1 MGLCRAVIRQGLWL
15 SAVSVPIAAGA
26 CFVRTAGSVRLGLLS
41 YVILG
46 MLAPFLFF
54 AFQRN
59 GYGMQW
65 GARRSAAHLVWGAV
79 ILAAVS
85 AAAGSLMMAYPGG
98 AVSFFSAQ
106 DAVGIRAAE
115 AVLTAAVLAALT
127 VLMVAIDYETMY
139 VFDVLKQEKWKK
151 WKDYI
156 CLLFF
161 IALVPAAFLIF
172 AVILM
177 WRTFDAMGLG
187 ALSGYMLFMA
197 AQMAARALYLKV
209 ILAMIAIPLY
219 LYSASDGPKMKRAI
233 LSVSTGLFWLII
245 TYAPIMISMV
255 LPDSSSW
262 RSWGDP
268 AYLSMLPVISDIL
281 AIGISL
287 FAARRIVRWVYDS

>member
-1 MGLCRAVIRQGLWL
+1 M
-15 SAVSVPIAAGA
+15 
-26 CFVRTAGSVRLGLLS
+26 
-41 YVILG
+41 
-46 MLAPFLFF
+46 
-54 AFQRN
+54 
-59 GYGMQW
+59 
-65 GARRSAAHLVWGAV
+65 
-79 ILAAVS
+79 
-85 AAAGSLMMAYPGG
+85 
-98 AVSFFSAQ
+98 
-106 DAVGIRAAE
+106 
-115 AVLTAAVLAALT
+115 
-127 VLMVAIDYETMY
+127 
-139 VFDVLKQEKWKK
+139 LKQEKWKK

-197 AQMAARALYLKV
+197 AQLAARALYLKV